1 MRVRI
6 WVAAGAHVEELQQLS
21 ASRDTKLDSCAGNST
36 AECVKARRDLR
47 IAAAEYL
54 DAAMAKGGDDLDALS
69 LLDRHFVFLAASQHA
84 DANDAWD
91 NRDLASAQNGLKSD
105 AAKKLLTA
113 NKDQTWG
120 ILRDP
125 IILGAI
131 LYGGVGNAKS
141 VTGAGKDTTTTTGKK
156 PTVTDAELGATKA
169 RVPTKAKDVL
179 TYVQQTGNAPAG
191 YKGGRIFKNDGRG
204 GAKCSL
210 EQTVQE
216 IRSPIK
222 NTM

>member
-1 MRVRI
+1 MGLTGV
-6 WVAAGAHVEELQQLS
+6 VGGGDAAAYAGAEFKYNYLTHKERGEFNRTLAACEGGDKAVCAHVEELQQLS

-54 DAAMAKGGDDLDALS
+54 DAALATGGDNLDELS

-84 DANDAWD
+84 DASDAWD
-91 NRDLASAQNGLKSD
+91 DGDLASVQKGLKSD

-131 LYGGVGNAKS
+131 LYGGAGNAKS
-141 VTGAGKDTTTTTGKK
+141 I
-156 PTVTDAELGATKA
+156 PETDRVGEKRGRSRVKGRQTKFANATWKHA
-169 RVPTKAKDVL
+169 HWE
-179 TYVQQTGNAPAG
+179 N
-191 YKGGRIFKNDGRG
+191 
-204 GAKCSL
+204 
-210 EQTVQE
+210 
-216 IRSPIK
+216 
-222 NTM
+222 